1 MDKLYKVMLVIGMVG
16 ALLASQTESDF
27 SGAPS
32 INSNLMKLE
41 NPVID
46 QGTWITKQ
54 SLPSPKYYHSVAV
67 IGNKLYLTGGGEYTA
82 PTTDCWEYD
91 IATNTWTTKAAMPQA
106 RVRHASA
113 GLQGKVYAIAGYNG
127 SANIN
132 LVHVYD
138 PVTNTWSSAANYP
151 QACQFLTAETWNDQ
165 YIYGIGGQ
173 STAYLNT
180 VYYYDPTSNTWTQ
193 ASSMP
198 VATRSHGSGII
209 GNTLYVWAGYNG
221 AFIQDFQI
229 GQINPSNPAQITWT
243 SGPQYPVQASRTTGD
258 EVNDPSTGWI
268 LMGSCGNWTGTPAH
282 HPYSYI
288 YVPGSS
294 SWTQIQDKPTVSDN
308 ADHGV
313 GVNNV
318 FYMPGGYDGS
328 AASNVFEAYEFPQA
342 LAHDVGVFAIPS
354 PSGNVM
360 IGNPVDVIVTP
371 KNYGQNQET
380 FSLHVEIRDP
390 SSAIVFS
397 DDSLNITLPPGQTV
411 DINFGQWTPTQFG
424 THTVKA
430 WTTLAGDQNPA
441 NDTLSQQFNVSG
453 WGSWTPYNPPGA
465 NYDRL
470 THATVYDPD
479 NDKIYMIGGT
489 PNGQS
494 GSNVPYCY
502 RYDPVTNSWN
512 TNLANMPDARGWI
525 QGGYW
530 NGKIYIP
537 GGYTNAGA
545 NSNTFYIY
553 DIASNSWTQG
563 PTLPEAR
570 LAYGLAV
577 WNGNIYVIGG
587 VNPGLNAGT
596 QTVFRYN
603 VSSNQ
608 WTQATQIPMQFDM
621 GGSCYLG
628 DTIYLVGGVNR
639 GAGTAWTQVLRGIID
654 NQNPDNI
661 TWTWI
666 TNLPY
671 ANAINAAC
679 ALPGKLY
686 MIGGFI
692 NLQTATNR
700 VWEYDIATN
709 TWTELPQYVVPI
721 VRNHFACT
729 RPQIGGVGARIYVVA
744 GDANGDWN
752 PPNNYYYYLERA
764 VGVSEKAYKERPYIF
779 FINPNIGK
787 GPFSIYFSLKNRSNV
802 DISIYNTLGQ
812 KISDIYKGVKE
823 AGNHVIRYDGNLNSG
838 IYFIILKT
846 SENSGSYRIIKVK

>member
-1 MDKLYKVMLVIGMVG
+1 MSKIKCIIGVLIG
-16 ALLASQTESDF
+16 IGLLAAGNTDLLNKGVKEKSLPIKMQVEIKNPYKPKTGTRGWITLLSENFES
-27 SGAPS
+27 GVIPS
-32 INSNLMKLE
+32 NWT
-41 NPVID
+41 VID
-46 QGTWITKQ
+46 GNNDGFKWTAGTTSDLGSYTPPNYGTAYAYYSDDDAGGNVINYNEELWTPALGVSGMTQLKF
-54 SLPSPKYYHSVAV
+54 KYGYGFQVFQ
-67 IGNKLYLTGGGEYTA
+67 TGEKYRTHFRKKVGGS
-82 PTTDCWEYD
+82 W
-91 IATNTWTTKAAMPQA
+91 TNWTQ
-106 RVRHASA
+106 
-113 GLQGKVYAIAGYNG
+113 LKVY
-127 SANIN
+127 
-132 LVHVYD
+132 
-138 PVTNTWSSAANYP
+138 TTSAAGTDSFDLTNELPCDSIQFRFFYSDSTS
-151 QACQFLTAETWNDQ
+151 QYHWGWACACDNVIVEGF
-165 YIYGIGGQ
+165 
-173 STAYLNT
+173 
-180 VYYYDPTSNTWTQ
+180 V
-193 ASSMP
+193 P
-198 VATRSHGSGII
+198 V
-209 GNTLYVWAGYNG
+209 N
-221 AFIQDFQI
+221 
-229 GQINPSNPAQITWT
+229 
-243 SGPQYPVQASRTTGD
+243 
-258 EVNDPSTGWI
+258 
-268 LMGSCGNWTGTPAH
+268 
-282 HPYSYI
+282 
-288 YVPGSS
+288 
-294 SWTQIQDKPTVSDN
+294 
-308 ADHGV
+308 
-313 GVNNV
+313 
-318 FYMPGGYDGS
+318 
-328 AASNVFEAYEFPQA
+328 
-342 LAHDVGVFAIPS
+342 HDVGVAQIIS
-354 PSGNVM
+354 PTGM
-360 IGNPVDVIVTP
+360 IVIGQPVNVIVKYGNFGNNPETFP
-371 KNYGQNQET
+371 AIVRIFDPSNALVFSKDTSLTLNAGQNID
-380 FSLHVEIRDP
+380 V
-390 SSAIVFS
+390 
-397 DDSLNITLPPGQTV
+397 
-411 DINFGQWTPTQFG
+411 NFGQWTPTQFG
-424 THTVKA
+424 SHFIYGK
-430 WTTLAGDQNPA
+430 TLLQGDEYTQN
-441 NDTLSQQFNVSG
+441 DSLGLSFQVSG

-639 GAGTAWTQVLRGIID
+639 GASTAWTQVLRGIID

-729 RPQIGGVGARIYVVA
+729 RPQITDAGARIYVVA
-744 GDANGDWN
+744 GDANGDWA
-752 PPNNYYYYLERA
+752 PPNNYYYYIERA

-823 AGNHVIRYDGNLNSG
+823 AGNHVIKYDGNLNSG